1 MKYQYLITC
10 LLLALIVSCGS
21 SERVITSDGTVYE
34 LKGSKI
40 INDGIDVAESLSEER
55 KAEIESVLEAQRKA
69 KIEALKRQE
78 ELDKKQKELEKV
90 QKEAEKKRKE
100 AEEKRKEI
108 EKKQADLEKKLKAQE
123 KAREAYLKAEKRL
136 ASKLE
141 RYEKLKAKGKLS
153 PRDEEKW
160 QKRFEGWEEDLK
172 KAKIE
177 MDNLNK

>member
-10 LLLALIVSCGS
+10 LLFALIVSCVS
-21 SERVITSDGTVYE
+21 SVRVITSDGTVYE

-108 EKKQADLEKKLKAQE
+108 EKKQADLE
-123 KAREAYLKAEKRL
+123 
-136 ASKLE
+136 
-141 RYEKLKAKGKLS
+141 
-153 PRDEEKW
+153 
-160 QKRFEGWEEDLK
+160 
-172 KAKIE
+172 
-177 MDNLNK
+177 